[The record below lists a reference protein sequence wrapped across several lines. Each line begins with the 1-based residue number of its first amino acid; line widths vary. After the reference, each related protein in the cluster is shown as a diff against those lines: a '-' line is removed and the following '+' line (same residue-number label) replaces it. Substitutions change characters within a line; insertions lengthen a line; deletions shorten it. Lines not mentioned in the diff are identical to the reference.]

1 MIARINEIKTFLN
14 IFHANVNANAILQ
27 QIIQIKIGKMINDYV
42 NVKSIALEKE
52 IIAVILVVVIIC

>member
-27 QIIQIKIGKMINDYV
+27 QLIQIKIGKMINDYV
-42 NVKSIALEKE
+42 NVKSIALEKA

>member
-14 IFHANVNANAILQ
+14 IFHANVNANAILP

-42 NVKSIALEKE
+42 NVKSIALEKA

>member
-42 NVKSIALEKE
+42 NVKSIALEKA